1 MSLLQHRPSE
11 NAEEFARRIKAQ
23 EGIKLGIINIQE
35 EQASV

>member
-23 EGIKLGIINIQE
+23 EGIKLGIINIKEGE
-35 EQASV
+35 EAV